1 MDKRAGDIPLR
12 VLVIAGTSAR
22 RAHLV
27 GVTSKAL
34 NGSAYVTSDLRIS
47 PERFAAAKS
56 DILVADLDTSASAAA
71 MLDFLRDAPSGTGA
85 VALIDDPDP
94 VWVQSALKAS
104 INAVISSDATS
115 DEMQLALQAAE
126 AGFVLLHP
134 TSVRGLLHDG
144 PLSNTHTDTEELV
157 EDLTTRESEVLRLVS
172 IGLGNKAIAVRLAIS
187 DHTVKF
193 HISSILSK
201 LQAASRTEAVSLGI
215 RRGLIPI

>member
-1 MDKRAGDIPLR
+1 MDKRVGDIPLR
-12 VLVIAGTSAR
+12 VLVIANTSAR

-34 NGSAYVTSDLRIS
+34 NGSAHVTSDLRIS

-56 DILVADLDTSASAAA
+56 DILVASAAA
-71 MLDFLRDAPSGTGA
+71 MLDFLRAAPSGTGS
-85 VALIDDPDP
+85 VALIDDPEP
-94 VWVQSALKAS
+94 VWVQSALQQS

-115 DEMQLALQAAE
+115 DEIQLALQAAE

-134 TSVRGLLHDG
+134 TSVRGLLHAG
-144 PLSNTHTDTEELV
+144 PLSYTRETDTEELA
-157 EDLTTRESEVLRLVS
+157 EDLTARESEVLRLVS
-172 IGLGNKAIAVRLAIS
+172 LGLGNKEIAVRLAIS

-201 LQAASRTEAVSLGI
+201 LQAGSRTEAVSLGI